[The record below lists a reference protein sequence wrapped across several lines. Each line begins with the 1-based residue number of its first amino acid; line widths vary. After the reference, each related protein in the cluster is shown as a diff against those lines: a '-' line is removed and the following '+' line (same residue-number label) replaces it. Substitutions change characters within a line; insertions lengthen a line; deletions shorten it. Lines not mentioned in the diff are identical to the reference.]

1 MTTITKANSE
11 SIWSSIKNNL
21 RNPEMPQVINL
32 TNKARVVYY
41 PANSTSREAG
51 YKNQNCGEYTLVSPS
66 GALVTFTN
74 LSAFCKDVFGVT
86 ESTNRPKYVSSF
98 SELFSGKRK
107 EDNVHGWTLP
117 EEDKYEAEEDTEAL
131 ELLAN

>member
-1 MTTITKANSE
+1 MTTTTKATSE
-11 SIWSSIKNNL
+11 SIWASIKNNL

-32 TNKARVVYY
+32 NERGRLVFY
-41 PANSTSREAG
+41 PDAPSRETG
-51 YKNQNCGEYTLVSPS
+51 YKNQNAMEYTVISPS

-86 ESTNRPKYVSSF
+86 EGTNRPKYVSSF
-98 SELFSGKRK
+98 CDLFSGKRK

-117 EEDKYEAEEDTEAL
+117 PQDKMEEDTESL
-131 ELLAN
+131 ELLAS